1 MKPQDAV
8 FLAGESIPF
17 GHGLSAP
24 RAPTLLLGGLA
35 SRARA
40 LIASDERGTRI
51 AAVALMFG
59 GLGCLV
65 GVALGYAA
73 AL

>member
-1 MKPQDAV
+1 MKTRDAV

-17 GHGLSAP
+17 GRGLSAP
-24 RAPTLLLGGLA
+24 RAPTLGFGGLA

-40 LIASDERGTRI
+40 LVTSDGRGMRI